1 MILIRHGQSEFNV
14 HFNRTGVDPGIV
26 DPHLTEAGRAQ
37 VREAAEAIQRS
48 ERPVARLLTSP
59 YTRALQ
65 TAEILAEVLKVPVDI
80 EPLVR
85 EQAKLQCDVG
95 TARSLLCRSWPALK
109 FDHLDETWWPALDE
123 TEADVLAR
131 TRAFQV
137 RAAAWHDWP
146 EVAVVSHWGF
156 LLRLTGKSLANA
168 EHLRFDPTGSQKS
181 EVGSQIRP
189 GTPSDF

>member
-1 MILIRHGQSEFNV
+1 MLLIRHGQSEFNV
-14 HFNRTGVDPGIV
+14 HYNRTGIDPGIV

-37 VREAAEAIQRS
+37 VRATADAIQRS

-65 TAEILAEVLKVPVDI
+65 TAEILADVLRVPVDV

-85 EQAKLQCDVG
+85 EHAKFQCDVG
-95 TARSLLCRSWPALK
+95 TCRSLLCTSWPALK
-109 FDHLDETWWPALDE
+109 FDHLDETWWPPLDE
-123 TEADVLAR
+123 TEADVLKRA
-131 TRAFQV
+131 RAFRD
-137 RAAAWHDWP
+137 RAAAWQDWH

-168 EHLRFDPTGSQKS
+168 EQLPFDPTGSQKT
-181 EVGSQIRP
+181 EVGSRTIE
-189 GTPSDF
+189 